1 MGKGCKVVVCG
12 QAAVGKTAIL
22 EQLLYGNHSVGEDWT
37 YRGVM
42 LLVSVTKLWTLFIW
56 HSIRT
61 FFQDMNCLVYLYY
74 MVLIHHAVWEH
85 SNASLPRS
93 SFAVSVTLFIFRLY
107 LSGSESNE
115 TQEDV
120 YVASV
125 ETDRGVKEQL
135 RLYDTKG
142 LNDGQDL
149 PKHYYSVADGF
160 VLVYSVDSL
169 ESFKRVDVLKKEIDK
184 SRDKK
189 EVRLGWSLLG
199 QTLHRLLAYHPRTS
213 QVLFLWAD
221 V

>member
-22 EQLLYGNHSVGEDWT
+22 EQLLYGNHSVG
-37 YRGVM
+37 
-42 LLVSVTKLWTLFIW
+42 
-56 HSIRT
+56 
-61 FFQDMNCLVYLYY
+61 
-74 MVLIHHAVWEH
+74 
-85 SNASLPRS
+85 
-93 SFAVSVTLFIFRLY
+93 
-107 LSGSESNE
+107 SESSE

-142 LNDGQDL
+142 LHDGQDI

-160 VLVYSVDSL
+160 VLVYSVDSS
-169 ESFKRVDVLKKEIDK
+169 ESFKKVDVLKKEIDK

-189 EVRLGWSLLG
+189 EVWLG
-199 QTLHRLLAYHPRTS
+199 PK
-213 QVLFLWAD
+213 
-221 V
+221 